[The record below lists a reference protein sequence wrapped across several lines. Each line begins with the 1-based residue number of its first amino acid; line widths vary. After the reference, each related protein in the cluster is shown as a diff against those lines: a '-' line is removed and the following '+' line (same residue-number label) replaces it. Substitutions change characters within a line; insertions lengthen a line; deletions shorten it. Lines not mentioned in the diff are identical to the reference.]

1 MEHIRIGKT
10 KRLFAG
16 HQWVF
21 SNELAQSPAGFTPGQ
36 LVELHDNR
44 DNFLGVGYVNPHSLI
59 SVRVLTR
66 EREEIDAAFLRERML
81 EAARFRESF
90 FVKGA
95 NAFRLIY
102 SESDR
107 LPGLIVDKYND
118 VLSVQILTAGMEAL
132 KETVLES
139 LDGLFSPRAIVF
151 RNDSRMR
158 TLEGLP
164 LYKEVAK
171 GALDPLPVIEE
182 EGVMFEVDPLE
193 GQKTGFFLDQRENRA
208 ALKKIIREGSG
219 LDLFSYAGGWG
230 VHLAHSGAH
239 EVTCVDESEKA
250 LAMAKRN
257 AELNGLAGKM
267 EFLKADV
274 FDFLKE
280 RARADGEKKDK
291 DRKYDFVVLDPP
303 AFVKSGKKL
312 KEAVKAY
319 TTLNGLC
326 MRLLKPGGVLATS
339 SCSWH
344 LGQAEFMEM
353 LRDAAHRH
361 AEGRKINLL
370 ELRFQGRD
378 HPALLSMPE
387 TGYLKCAFLVAG

>member
-1 MEHIRIGKT
+1 MERIIVAKA
-10 KRLFAG
+10 KRLLAG

-21 SNELAQSPAGFTPGQ
+21 SNELAQSPARFAPGQ
-36 LVELHDNR
+36 LVELYDNK
-44 DNFLGVGYVNPHSLI
+44 DNFLGTGYVNPRSLI

-66 EREEIDAAFLRERML
+66 EREEIDAEFFRKRMLAAAGFRER
-81 EAARFRESF
+81 F

-95 NAFRLIY
+95 NAFRLIF

-118 VLSVQILTAGMEAL
+118 VLSVQMLTAGMEAM

-139 LDGLFSPRAIVF
+139 LDSLFSPRAIVL

-164 LYKEVAK
+164 LHKEVVK
-171 GALDPLPVIEE
+171 GELEPLPVIEE
-182 EGVMFEVDPLE
+182 AGVMFEVDPLG

-208 ALKKIIREGSG
+208 ALRDLVRGGEG

-230 VHLAHSGAH
+230 VHLAYAGAH
-239 EVTCVDESEKA
+239 NVTCVDESEKA
-250 LAMAKRN
+250 LAMAQRN
-257 AELNGLAGKM
+257 AQLNGLAGKM
-267 EFLKADV
+267 EFMKADV

-280 RARADGEKKDK
+280 RVKEGEGNKNE
-291 DRKYDFVVLDPP
+291 KYDFIVLDPP

-312 KEAVKAY
+312 KEAIKAY
-319 TTLNGLC
+319 TLLNGMC
-326 MRLLKPGGVLATS
+326 MRLLKPGGLLATS

-344 LGQAEFMEM
+344 LGQQDFLDM
-353 LRDAAHRH
+353 LRDAAHKQ
-361 AEGRKINLL
+361 AAGRKINLL

-378 HPALLSMPE
+378 HPVLLAMPE
-387 TGYLKCAFLVAG
+387 TGYLKCAFLVVS